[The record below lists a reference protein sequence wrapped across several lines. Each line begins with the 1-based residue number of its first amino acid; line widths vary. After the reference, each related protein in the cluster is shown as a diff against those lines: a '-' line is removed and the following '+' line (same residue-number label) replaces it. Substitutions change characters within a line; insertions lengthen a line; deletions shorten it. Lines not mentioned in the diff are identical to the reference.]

1 MHETGGGTPS
11 SPHDMRRR
19 LAGGGLGTARAWWF
33 RRAPAMTDLLLIAAT
48 IAFFAASATYLRVC
62 TRL

>member
-1 MHETGGGTPS
+1 
-11 SPHDMRRR
+11 MRRR